1 MPQPPSK
8 YIPAFQFNWLTPLYD
23 PIMQLF
29 MPEAAFKRRLVE
41 QMNIKKGHRVLDI
54 GCGTATLTILIK
66 KAEPG
71 ADVVGLDGDPKIL
84 ELAREKIARE
94 GLDIALDKGMS
105 FELPYP
111 DGSFDSV
118 VSSLVFHHLTRENKT
133 RTFKEIF
140 RVLKPG
146 GELHSADFGK
156 PQNTIMHLLSL
167 FFGMF
172 EETSDNIKGLLPG
185 MFQRAGFYEVEETER
200 FMTMFGTLSIY
211 RAKKAE

>member
-8 YIPAFQFNWLTPLYD
+8 YIPAIKFGWLTPLYD

-29 MPEAAFKRRLVE
+29 MPEAAFRRRLVV

-66 KAEPG
+66 KAEPD

-84 ELAREKIARE
+84 ELAKEKIARE
-94 GLDIALDKGMS
+94 GLDIALDEGMS

-111 DGSFDSV
+111 DGSFDRV
-118 VSSLVFHHLTRENKT
+118 VSSLVFHHLNRENKF

-146 GELHSADFGK
+146 GELHAADFGK
-156 PQNTIMHLLSL
+156 SQNALMHLLSL
-167 FFGMF
+167 FFGLF

-185 MFQRAGFYEVEETER
+185 MFQRAGFNQVEETAR

-211 RAKKAE
+211 SAKKR